1 MNGNDCIQMQNSN
14 NVKRSRGALQQ
25 AHHHTQPVGASATFF
40 RPRPSILQKRRP
52 SRPESGAEQRAG
64 DTQTHAIIHPKRIQR
79 HCGNFTSHAWP
90 CGSERRRID
99 LCLFRGCRRRRHVG
113 RLPPPPH
120 FTASSALAPA

>member
-1 MNGNDCIQMQNSN
+1 MTASKCKTQTMSNDRGVRSN
-14 NVKRSRGALQQ
+14 KPITTLNP
-25 AHHHTQPVGASATFF
+25 PVHQLHSA
-40 RPRPSILQKRRP
+40 RPRPRILQKRRP